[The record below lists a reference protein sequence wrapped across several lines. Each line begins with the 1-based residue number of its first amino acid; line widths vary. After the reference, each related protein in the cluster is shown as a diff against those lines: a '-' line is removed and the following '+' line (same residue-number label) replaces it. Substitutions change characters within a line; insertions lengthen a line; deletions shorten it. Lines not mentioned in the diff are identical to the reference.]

1 MVRIGCVEE
10 LTRGRPRIRATELHL
25 HVSWEDKQEPSE
37 AIKLMFNPL
46 HLSPQLHVDMA
57 RRACTTD
64 AVAIW
69 PRYKAGT
76 SVR

>member
-37 AIKLMFNPL
+37 AIKLMIKPL
-46 HLSPQLHVDMA
+46 HSSRQLHVDMA
-57 RRACTTD
+57 RSARTTD
-64 AVAIW
+64 TVAIW
-69 PRYKAGT
+69 PRHPAGAPA
-76 SVR
+76 R